1 MKKSL
6 VLAMAM
12 ALGVSATAFAA
23 NPFSDV
29 PAGHWAY
36 ASVAKLAAAGIVDG
50 YPDGTFK
57 GDCLMT
63 RYEMAQIVAKAY
75 AKGAIGADDKLMAEF
90 ADELDNL
97 GVRVAKLEKK
107 ADNVKITGE
116 ARFGYKDFDAKLSS
130 PFLEG
135 IGEEAPVIPGLEFG
149 NNSIKA
155 KAHEAALRT
164 RLYLS
169 GTINDDWTYGAM
181 IQNTQTLDSNAE
193 ESTTKFRRAYVNG
206 KIGEV
211 EMTAGRQAFTIGE
224 GYVADLT
231 GDAIKLDFG
240 KKLKTT
246 VFAGR
251 FDSVA
256 YDTSALLGVTG
267 VGAALDYLIDEGDI
281 DAGDV
286 NMALGAIATN
296 NKTTL
301 YGANFAY
308 DFTDKLYGNA
318 GFYAREGHNIGN
330 GLIQDEIGESVKLKE
345 QKIYTAGLG
354 YKFDKNVKLYGE
366 YQKADKSMLEAIEVG
381 GETAGGVPS
390 FIDIGDDGW
399 AATVYYKGANPMD
412 KGSWGAYATYYD
424 QSGAVL
430 LDSICELEDN
440 MPAILGMKGYE
451 IGTSYTLAKNVVG
464 KLAYYDLENKDLS
477 NLGKYEQK
485 MIWSTVTF
493 NF

>member
-36 ASVAKLAAAGIVDG
+36 ASVAKLAAAGIIDG

-57 GDCLMT
+57 GDNLMT

-116 ARFGYKDFDAKLSS
+116 ARFGYKDLDAKLSS
-130 PFLEG
+130 PFMEG
-135 IGEEAPVIPGLEFG
+135 IDEEAPFVPGLKFG
-149 NNSIKA
+149 HNSVKA

-169 GTINDDWTYGAM
+169 GTVNDDWTYGAM
-181 IQNTQTLDSNAE
+181 IQNTQYLDTNAQ
-193 ESTTKFRRAYVNG
+193 ESDTKFRRAFVNG
-206 KIGEV
+206 KMGEV
-211 EMTAGRQAFTIGE
+211 ELTAGRQAFTIGE

-231 GDAIKLDFG
+231 GDAIKVDFG
-240 KKLKTT
+240 NKLKTT
-246 VFAGR
+246 LFAGR

-256 YDTSALLGVTG
+256 YDTSALLGITG
-267 VGAALDYLIDEGDI
+267 VGAALDYIGADQDEIDSTL
-281 DAGDV
+281 AV
-286 NMALGAIATN
+286 VASNK
-296 NKTTL
+296 KTTL

-318 GFYAREGHNIGN
+318 GFYAREGHDIGN
-330 GLIQDEIGESVKLKE
+330 GWIEFVTGSTVKMAE

-354 YKFDKNVKLYGE
+354 YKFDKNFKLYGE
-366 YQKADKSMLEAIEVG
+366 YQKADKSMLEAIKIDGEGVG
-381 GETAGGVPS
+381 DVPPI
-390 FIDIGDDGW
+390 IDIGDDGW
-399 AATVYYKGANPMD
+399 AATLYYKGANPAD
-412 KGSWGAYATYYD
+412 KGSWGAYASYYD

-451 IGTSYTLAKNVVG
+451 IGTSYTFAKNVVG
-464 KLAYYDLENKDLS
+464 RLAYYDLENKDLS

>member
-12 ALGVSATAFAA
+12 AIGVSATAFAA

-57 GDCLMT
+57 GDNLMT

-116 ARFGYKDFDAKLSS
+116 ARFGYKDFDAELSS
-130 PFLEG
+130 PMLEG
-135 IGEEAPVIPGLEFG
+135 E
-149 NNSIKA
+149 SYKA
-155 KAHEAALRT
+155 KDHAAELRT

-169 GTINDDWTYGAM
+169 GAINDDWTDGAM
-181 IQNTQTLDSNAE
+181 IQNTQTLDTNAE
-193 ESTTKFRRAYVNG
+193 ESTTKFRRAFVNG
-206 KIGEV
+206 KMGEV
-211 EMTAGRQAFTIGE
+211 ELTAGRQAFTIGE

-231 GDAIKLDFG
+231 GDAVKVDFG

-256 YDTSALLGVTG
+256 YDVVSLAGVTG
-267 VGAALDYLIDEGDI
+267 LGDYFPPVTDPDFIDEISELYG
-281 DAGDV
+281 
-286 NMALGAIATN
+286 TN

-301 YGANFAY
+301 YGVNFAY
-308 DFTDKLYGNA
+308 DFTDKFYGNA

-330 GLIQDEIGESVKLKE
+330 YSEEDAKLAE

-354 YKFDKNVKLYGE
+354 YKFDKNVKLYAE
-366 YQKADKSMLEAIEVG
+366 YQKADKSMADAVEIDGSPVSAWEPEAVNY
-381 GETAGGVPS
+381 AG
-390 FIDIGDDGW
+390 IGDDGW
-399 AATVYYKGANPMD
+399 AATLYYKGANPMD
-412 KGSWGAYATYYD
+412 KGSWGAYASYYD

-451 IGTSYTLAKNVVG
+451 IGTSYTFAKNVVG
-464 KLAYYDLENKDLS
+464 RLAYYDLENKDLS

>member
-57 GDCLMT
+57 GDNLMT

-97 GVRVAKLEKK
+97 GVRVAELEKK

-130 PFLEG
+130 PMFEG
-135 IGEEAPVIPGLEFG
+135 E
-149 NNSIKA
+149 SYKA
-155 KAHEAALRT
+155 KDHSAELRT

-169 GTINDDWTYGAM
+169 GAINDDWTYGAM
-181 IQNTQTLDSNAE
+181 IQNTQSLDTNAQ
-193 ESTTKFRRAYVNG
+193 ESTTQFRRAFVNG
-206 KIGEV
+206 KMGEV
-211 EMTAGRQAFTIGE
+211 ELTAGRQAFTIGE

-231 GDAIKLDFG
+231 GDAVKLDFG

-256 YDTSALLGVTG
+256 YDIVSLAGVTG
-267 VGAALDYLIDEGDI
+267 LGDYFPPVTDPDFIDEISAVYG
-281 DAGDV
+281 
-286 NMALGAIATN
+286 TN

-301 YGANFAY
+301 YGVNFAY

-318 GFYAREGHNIGN
+318 GFYAREGHNIG
-330 GLIQDEIGESVKLKE
+330 IIPEEYAKLAE

-354 YKFDKNVKLYGE
+354 YKFDKNVKLYAE
-366 YQKADKSMLEAIEVG
+366 YQKADKSMADAIEINGVSVSDLAPD
-381 GETAGGVPS
+381 EVNYAG
-390 FIDIGDDGW
+390 IGDDGW

-424 QSGAVL
+424 QSGAVI
-430 LDSICELEDN
+430 LDSISELEDN

-451 IGTSYTLAKNVVG
+451 IGTSYTLAKNITG
-464 KLAYYDLENKDLS
+464 KLSYFDLKNKDGRGFGEYNNKL
-477 NLGKYEQK
+477 
-485 MIWSTVTF
+485 IWSTVTF

>member
-57 GDCLMT
+57 GDNLMT

-107 ADNVKITGE
+107 SDNVKITGE
-116 ARFGYKDFDAKLSS
+116 ARFGYKDFDAELNTPYSYS
-130 PFLEG
+130 DR
-135 IGEEAPVIPGLEFG
+135 EFYIDG
-149 NNSIKA
+149 DGTHLKA

-169 GTINDDWTYGAM
+169 GAVNDNWTYGAM
-181 IQNTQTLDSNAE
+181 LENTQNLETNAQ
-193 ESTTKFRRAYVNG
+193 ESTTKFRRAFVNG

-211 EMTAGRQAFTIGE
+211 ELTAGRQAFTIGE

-231 GDAIKLDFG
+231 GDAVKLDFG
-240 KKLKTT
+240 NKLKTT
-246 VFAGR
+246 LFAGR

-256 YDTSALLGVTG
+256 YDVVGLSGVTG
-267 VGAALDYLIDEGDI
+267 
-281 DAGDV
+281 
-286 NMALGAIATN
+286 LGNYFPPVSDPDFISFISGQYGTN
-296 NKTTL
+296 NKTTV
-301 YGANFAY
+301 YGATFAY

-318 GFYAREGHNIGN
+318 GFYAREGHNIGAFPE
-330 GLIQDEIGESVKLKE
+330 DVAKFAE
-345 QKIYTAGLG
+345 QKIYTAGVG
-354 YKFDKNVKLYGE
+354 YKFDKNVKMYAE
-366 YQKADKSMLEAIEVG
+366 YQKADKSMADAVVIDGTSVSDEYSSIVNA
-381 GETAGGVPS
+381 A
-390 FIDIGDDGW
+390 DIGDDGW

-424 QSGAVL
+424 QSGAVI

-451 IGTSYTLAKNVVG
+451 IGTSYTLAKNVTG
-464 KLAYYDLENKDLS
+464 KLSYFDLKNKDGRGFGEYNNKL
-477 NLGKYEQK
+477 
-485 MIWSTVTF
+485 IWSTVTF

>member
-57 GDCLMT
+57 GDNLMT

-116 ARFGYKDFDAKLSS
+116 ARFGYKDFDAELSS
-130 PFLEG
+130 PMLEG
-135 IGEEAPVIPGLEFG
+135 E
-149 NNSIKA
+149 SYKA
-155 KAHEAALRT
+155 KDHAAELRT

-169 GTINDDWTYGAM
+169 GAINDDWTYGAM
-181 IQNTQTLDSNAE
+181 IQNTQSLDTNAQ
-193 ESTTKFRRAYVNG
+193 ESTTQFRRAFVNG
-206 KIGEV
+206 KMGEV
-211 EMTAGRQAFTIGE
+211 ELTAGRQAFTIGE

-231 GDAIKLDFG
+231 GDAVKLDFG

-256 YDTSALLGVTG
+256 YDIVSLAGVTG
-267 VGAALDYLIDEGDI
+267 LGDYFPPVTDPDFIDEISEVYG
-281 DAGDV
+281 
-286 NMALGAIATN
+286 TN

-301 YGANFAY
+301 YGVNFAY

-318 GFYAREGHNIGN
+318 GFYAREGHNIG
-330 GLIQDEIGESVKLKE
+330 IIPEEYAKLAE

-354 YKFDKNVKLYGE
+354 YKFDKNVKLYAE
-366 YQKADKSMLEAIEVG
+366 YQKADKSMADAIEINGVSVSDLAPD
-381 GETAGGVPS
+381 EVNYAG
-390 FIDIGDDGW
+390 IGDDGW

-424 QSGAVL
+424 QSGAVI

-451 IGTSYTLAKNVVG
+451 IGTSYTLAKNITG
-464 KLAYYDLENKDLS
+464 KLSYFDLKNKDGRGFGEYNNKL
-477 NLGKYEQK
+477 
-485 MIWSTVTF
+485 IWSTVTF

>member
-36 ASVAKLAAAGIVDG
+36 GSVAKLAAAGIVDG

-57 GDCLMT
+57 GDNLMT

-116 ARFGYKDFDAKLSS
+116 ARVSYKDFSYVDGDVKDHNAQ
-130 PFLEG
+130 
-135 IGEEAPVIPGLEFG
+135 
-149 NNSIKA
+149 
-155 KAHEAALRT
+155 LRT
-164 RLYLS
+164 RLFLA
-169 GTINDDWTYGAM
+169 GAVNDDWTYGAM
-181 IQNTQTLDSNAE
+181 IENTQSLDTNKEDSDTL
-193 ESTTKFRRAYVNG
+193 FRRAYVKGNLG
-206 KIGEV
+206 SYTTV
-211 EMTAGRQAFTIGE
+211 TAGRQAFTIGH
-224 GYVADLT
+224 GYVAELT
-231 GDAIKLDFG
+231 GGDAVKVDFG

-256 YDTSALLGVTG
+256 YDVVSLAGVTG
-267 VGAALDYLIDEGDI
+267 LGDYFPPVTDPDFIDEISEVYG
-281 DAGDV
+281 
-286 NMALGAIATN
+286 TN

-301 YGANFAY
+301 YGVNFAY

-318 GFYAREGHNIGN
+318 GFYAREGHNIG
-330 GLIQDEIGESVKLKE
+330 IIPEEYAKLAE

-354 YKFDKNVKLYGE
+354 YKFDKNVKLYAE
-366 YQKADKSMLEAIEVG
+366 YQKADKSMADAIEINGASVSDLAP
-381 GETAGGVPS
+381 EAVNYAG
-390 FIDIGDDGW
+390 IGDDGW

-451 IGTSYTLAKNVVG
+451 IGTSYTLAKNVTG
-464 KLAYYDLENKDLS
+464 KLSYFDLKNKDGRGFGEYNNKL
-477 NLGKYEQK
+477 
-485 MIWSTVTF
+485 IWSTVTF

>member
-57 GDCLMT
+57 GDNLMT

-116 ARFGYKDFDAKLSS
+116 ARFGYKDFDAELSS
-130 PFLEG
+130 PMFEG
-135 IGEEAPVIPGLEFG
+135 E
-149 NNSIKA
+149 SYKA
-155 KAHEAALRT
+155 KDHSAELRT

-169 GTINDDWTYGAM
+169 GAINDDWTYGAM
-181 IQNTQTLDSNAE
+181 IQNTQSLDTNAQ
-193 ESTTKFRRAYVNG
+193 ESTTQFRRAFVNG
-206 KIGEV
+206 KMGEV
-211 EMTAGRQAFTIGE
+211 ELTAGRQAFTIGE

-231 GDAIKLDFG
+231 GDAVKLDFG

-256 YDTSALLGVTG
+256 YDIVSLAGVTG
-267 VGAALDYLIDEGDI
+267 LGDYFPPVTDPDFIDEISEVYG
-281 DAGDV
+281 
-286 NMALGAIATN
+286 TN

-301 YGANFAY
+301 YGVNFAY

-318 GFYAREGHNIGN
+318 GFYAREGHNIG
-330 GLIQDEIGESVKLKE
+330 IIPEEYAKLAE

-354 YKFDKNVKLYGE
+354 YKFDKNVKLYAE
-366 YQKADKSMLEAIEVG
+366 YQKADKSMADAIEINGVSVSDLAPD
-381 GETAGGVPS
+381 EVNYAG
-390 FIDIGDDGW
+390 IGDDGW

-424 QSGAVL
+424 QSGAVI

-451 IGTSYTLAKNVVG
+451 IGTSYTLAKNITG
-464 KLAYYDLENKDLS
+464 KLSYFDLKNKDGRGFGEYNNKL
-477 NLGKYEQK
+477 
-485 MIWSTVTF
+485 IWSTVTF

>member
-12 ALGVSATAFAA
+12 ALGISATAFAA

-135 IGEEAPVIPGLEFG
+135 IGEDAPAIPGLEFG

-181 IQNTQTLDSNAE
+181 IQNTQSLDTNAQ
-193 ESTTKFRRAYVNG
+193 ESDTKFRRAFVNG

-240 KKLKTT
+240 NKLKTT
-246 VFAGR
+246 LFAGR

-256 YDTSALLGVTG
+256 YDTSALLGITG
-267 VGAALDYLIDEGDI
+267 VSAALDYAGVPQ
-281 DAGDV
+281 DAVDYYAAAV
-286 NMALGAIATN
+286 ATN
-296 NKTTL
+296 SKTTL
-301 YGANFAY
+301 YGANLAY

-318 GFYAREGHNIGN
+318 GFYAREGHDIGN
-330 GLIQDEIGESVKLKE
+330 GIIQDEIGESVKMKE

-354 YKFDKNVKLYGE
+354 YKFDKNVKLYAE
-366 YQKADKSMLEAIEVG
+366 YQKADKSMLDAIEIG
-381 GETAGGVPS
+381 GETAGDVPS
-390 FIDIGDDGW
+390 FINIGDDGW

>member
-36 ASVAKLAAAGIVDG
+36 ASVAKLAAAGVVTG

-57 GDCLMT
+57 GDNLMT

-75 AKGAIGADDKLMAEF
+75 SKGAIGADDKLMAEF

-116 ARFGYKDFDAKLSS
+116 ARFGYKDFDAELSS
-130 PFLEG
+130 PMLPSLDSYD
-135 IGEEAPVIPGLEFG
+135 GEPPEIPGLEFG
-149 NNSIKA
+149 NHSIKA

-169 GTINDDWTYGAM
+169 GAVNDNWTYGAM
-181 IQNTQTLDSNAE
+181 LQNTQNLETNAQ
-193 ESTTKFRRAYVNG
+193 ESTTQFRRAFVNG

-211 EMTAGRQAFTIGE
+211 EITAGRQAFTIGE

-231 GDAIKLDFG
+231 GDALKLDFG
-240 KKLKTT
+240 NKLKTT
-246 VFAGR
+246 IFAGR

-256 YDTSALLGVTG
+256 YDTSALLGITG
-267 VGAALDYLIDEGDI
+267 VAAFADEVPS
-281 DAGDV
+281 AAV
-286 NMALGAIATN
+286 AAFASNS
-296 NKTTL
+296 KTTL
-301 YGANFAY
+301 YGVTMDY

-318 GFYAREGHNIGN
+318 GFYAREGHNIGTFSE
-330 GLIQDEIGESVKLKE
+330 DEAKLAE

-354 YKFDKNVKLYGE
+354 YKFDKNVKMYAE
-366 YQKADKSMLEAIEVG
+366 YQKADKSMTDAVVIDGTSVSDEYASIVNY
-381 GETAGGVPS
+381 AGV
-390 FIDIGDDGW
+390 GDDGW

-424 QSGAVL
+424 QSGAVI

-451 IGTSYTLAKNVVG
+451 IGTSYTLAKNITG
-464 KLAYYDLENKDLS
+464 KLSYFDLKNKDGRGFGEYNNKL
-477 NLGKYEQK
+477 
-485 MIWSTVTF
+485 IWSTVTF